1 MSSTA
6 VVMKKKKSSAVLRR
20 VLLYIVL
27 ILIAVIMVVPFLWM
41 LSNSLKTQYDAVKI
55 PPVWIPDPPQWENY
69 VKLFTEQPMSQF
81 MLNTIKIVFFVVL
94 GQLFFSSLA
103 AYSFARISFKG
114 RNVVFF
120 FYIATLMVPGQV
132 TMIPTYL
139 MFAKAGLT
147 DNHLALILPAF
158 FSAFGVFLLRQ
169 FFMSLP
175 RELEEAAEI
184 DGSSVY
190 RTFFQIVMPVSKAL
204 LGVMVLYFAVGHWN
218 SYFTAL
224 IYINNEDYK
233 PLQLVLRNILV
244 EEQTSAAMMTEVGD
258 DYANERRQLAQLL
271 RYSVIV
277 VSAAP
282 MLMIYPF
289 LQKYFDQGVMIGSVK
304 G

>member
-41 LSNSLKTQYDAVKI
+41 LSTSLKTQYDAVKI

-69 VKLFTEQPMSQF
+69 VKLFTEQPMFQF

-103 AYSFARISFKG
+103 AYSFARLSFKG

-184 DGSSVY
+184 DGCNPFMTYWRIMLPLVVPAML
-190 RTFFQIVMPVSKAL
+190 T
-204 LGVMVLYFAVGHWN
+204 LGVFTLMNTWN
-218 SYFTAL
+218 DYMGPL
-224 IYINNEDYK
+224 IYLSSPEKYTMTLGIAYFKGVYTTQWN
-233 PLQLVLRNILV
+233 LVMAGSIVSVVPILI
-244 EEQTSAAMMTEVGD
+244 AYLCA
-258 DYANERRQLAQLL
+258 
-271 RYSVIV
+271 
-277 VSAAP
+277 
-282 MLMIYPF
+282 
-289 LQKYFDQGVMIGSVK
+289 QKYFIEGIAFSGVK

>member
-41 LSNSLKTQYDAVKI
+41 LSTSLKTQYDAVKI

-69 VKLFTEQPMSQF
+69 VKLFTEQPMFQF

-158 FSAFGVFLLRQ
+158 FSAFGVFTL
-169 FFMSLP
+169 MN
-175 RELEEAAEI
+175 
-184 DGSSVY
+184 
-190 RTFFQIVMPVSKAL
+190 T
-204 LGVMVLYFAVGHWN
+204 WN
-218 SYFTAL
+218 DYMGPL
-224 IYINNEDYK
+224 IYLSSPEKYTMTLGIAYFKGVYTTQWN
-233 PLQLVLRNILV
+233 LVMAGSIVSVVPILI
-244 EEQTSAAMMTEVGD
+244 AYLCA
-258 DYANERRQLAQLL
+258 
-271 RYSVIV
+271 
-277 VSAAP
+277 
-282 MLMIYPF
+282 
-289 LQKYFDQGVMIGSVK
+289 QKYFIEGIAFSGVK

>member
-41 LSNSLKTQYDAVKI
+41 LSTSLKTQYDAVKI

-69 VKLFTEQPMSQF
+69 VKLFTEQPMFQF

-158 FSAFGVFLLRQ
+158 FSAFGLFLLRQ

-184 DGSSVY
+184 DGCNPFMTYWRIMLPLVVPAMLTLGVFTLMNTWNDYMGPLIYLSSPEKYTMTLGIAYFKGVY
-190 RTFFQIVMPVSKAL
+190 TTQWNIVMAGSIVS
-204 LGVMVLYFAVGHWN
+204 VVPI
-218 SYFTAL
+218 L
-224 IYINNEDYK
+224 IAY
-233 PLQLVLRNILV
+233 LC
-244 EEQTSAAMMTEVGD
+244 A
-258 DYANERRQLAQLL
+258 
-271 RYSVIV
+271 
-277 VSAAP
+277 
-282 MLMIYPF
+282 
-289 LQKYFDQGVMIGSVK
+289 QKYFIEGIAFSGVK

>member
-41 LSNSLKTQYDAVKI
+41 LSTSLKTQYDAVKI
-55 PPVWIPDPPQWENY
+55 PPVWIPDPPRWENY
-69 VKLFTEQPMSQF
+69 VKLFTEQPMFQF

-147 DNHLALILPAF
+147 DNHVALILPAF

-184 DGSSVY
+184 DGCNPFMTYWRIMLPLVVPAML
-190 RTFFQIVMPVSKAL
+190 T
-204 LGVMVLYFAVGHWN
+204 LGVFTLMNTWN
-218 SYFTAL
+218 DYMGPL
-224 IYINNEDYK
+224 IYLSSPEKYTMTLGIAYFKGVYTTQWN
-233 PLQLVLRNILV
+233 LVMAGSIVSVVPILI
-244 EEQTSAAMMTEVGD
+244 AYLCA
-258 DYANERRQLAQLL
+258 
-271 RYSVIV
+271 
-277 VSAAP
+277 
-282 MLMIYPF
+282 
-289 LQKYFDQGVMIGSVK
+289 QKYFIEGIAFSGVK

>member
-41 LSNSLKTQYDAVKI
+41 LSTSLKTQYDAVKI

-69 VKLFTEQPMSQF
+69 VKLFTEQPMFQF

-184 DGSSVY
+184 DGCNPFMTYWRIMLPLVVPAML
-190 RTFFQIVMPVSKAL
+190 T
-204 LGVMVLYFAVGHWN
+204 LGVFTLMNTWN
-218 SYFTAL
+218 DYMGPL
-224 IYINNEDYK
+224 IYLSSPEKYTMTLGIAYFKGVYTTQWN
-233 PLQLVLRNILV
+233 LVMAGSIVSVVPILIAYLC
-244 EEQTSAAMMTEVGD
+244 S
-258 DYANERRQLAQLL
+258 
-271 RYSVIV
+271 
-277 VSAAP
+277 
-282 MLMIYPF
+282 
-289 LQKYFDQGVMIGSVK
+289 QKYFIEGIAFSGVK

>member
-41 LSNSLKTQYDAVKI
+41 LSTSLKTQYDAVKI

-69 VKLFTEQPMSQF
+69 VKLFTEQPMFQF

-158 FSAFGVFLLRQ
+158 FSAF
-169 FFMSLP
+169 FMSLP

-184 DGSSVY
+184 DGCNPFMTYWRIMLPLVVPAML
-190 RTFFQIVMPVSKAL
+190 T
-204 LGVMVLYFAVGHWN
+204 LGVFTLMNTWN
-218 SYFTAL
+218 DYMGPL
-224 IYINNEDYK
+224 IYLSSPEKYTMTLGIAYFKGVYTTQWN
-233 PLQLVLRNILV
+233 LVMAGSIVSVVPILI
-244 EEQTSAAMMTEVGD
+244 AYLCA
-258 DYANERRQLAQLL
+258 
-271 RYSVIV
+271 
-277 VSAAP
+277 
-282 MLMIYPF
+282 
-289 LQKYFDQGVMIGSVK
+289 QKYFIEGIAFSGVK

>member
-41 LSNSLKTQYDAVKI
+41 LSTSLKTQYDAVKI

-69 VKLFTEQPMSQF
+69 VKLFTEQPMFQF

-184 DGSSVY
+184 DGCNPFMTYWRIMLPLVVPAML
-190 RTFFQIVMPVSKAL
+190 T
-204 LGVMVLYFAVGHWN
+204 LGVFTLMNTWN
-218 SYFTAL
+218 DYMGPL
-224 IYINNEDYK
+224 IYLSSPEKYTMTLGIAYFKGIYTTQWN
-233 PLQLVLRNILV
+233 LVMAGSIVSVVPILI
-244 EEQTSAAMMTEVGD
+244 AYLCA
-258 DYANERRQLAQLL
+258 
-271 RYSVIV
+271 
-277 VSAAP
+277 
-282 MLMIYPF
+282 
-289 LQKYFDQGVMIGSVK
+289 QKYFIEGIAFSGVK

>member
-41 LSNSLKTQYDAVKI
+41 LSTSLKTQYDAVKI

-69 VKLFTEQPMSQF
+69 VKLFTEQPMFQF

-114 RNVVFF
+114 RIVVFF

-184 DGSSVY
+184 DGCNPFMTYWRIMLPLVVPAML
-190 RTFFQIVMPVSKAL
+190 T
-204 LGVMVLYFAVGHWN
+204 LGVFTLMNTWN
-218 SYFTAL
+218 DYMGPL
-224 IYINNEDYK
+224 IYLSSPEKYTMTLGIAYFKGVYTTQWN
-233 PLQLVLRNILV
+233 LVMAGSIVSVVPILI
-244 EEQTSAAMMTEVGD
+244 AYLCA
-258 DYANERRQLAQLL
+258 
-271 RYSVIV
+271 
-277 VSAAP
+277 
-282 MLMIYPF
+282 
-289 LQKYFDQGVMIGSVK
+289 QKYFIEGIAFSGVK

>member
-41 LSNSLKTQYDAVKI
+41 LSTSLKTQYDAVKI
-55 PPVWIPDPPQWENY
+55 PPVWIPDQPQWENY
-69 VKLFTEQPMSQF
+69 VKLFTEQPMFQF

-184 DGSSVY
+184 DGCNPFMTYWRIMLPLVVPAML
-190 RTFFQIVMPVSKAL
+190 T
-204 LGVMVLYFAVGHWN
+204 LGVFTLMNTWN
-218 SYFTAL
+218 DYMGPL
-224 IYINNEDYK
+224 IYLSSPEKYTMTLGIAYFKGVYTTQWN
-233 PLQLVLRNILV
+233 LVMAGSIVSVVPILI
-244 EEQTSAAMMTEVGD
+244 AYLCA
-258 DYANERRQLAQLL
+258 
-271 RYSVIV
+271 
-277 VSAAP
+277 
-282 MLMIYPF
+282 
-289 LQKYFDQGVMIGSVK
+289 QKYFIEGIAFSGVK

>member
-41 LSNSLKTQYDAVKI
+41 LSTSLKTQYDAVKI
-55 PPVWIPDPPQWENY
+55 PPVWIPDPLQWENY
-69 VKLFTEQPMSQF
+69 VKLFTEQPMFQF

-184 DGSSVY
+184 DGCNPFMTYWRIMLPLVVPAML
-190 RTFFQIVMPVSKAL
+190 T
-204 LGVMVLYFAVGHWN
+204 LGVFTLMNTWN
-218 SYFTAL
+218 DYMGPL
-224 IYINNEDYK
+224 IYLSSPEKYTMTLGIAYFKGVYTTQWN
-233 PLQLVLRNILV
+233 LVMAGSIVSVVPILI
-244 EEQTSAAMMTEVGD
+244 AYLCA
-258 DYANERRQLAQLL
+258 
-271 RYSVIV
+271 
-277 VSAAP
+277 
-282 MLMIYPF
+282 
-289 LQKYFDQGVMIGSVK
+289 QKYFIEGIAFSGVK

>member
-41 LSNSLKTQYDAVKI
+41 LSTSLKTQYDAVKI

-184 DGSSVY
+184 DGCNPFMTYWRIMLPLVVPAML
-190 RTFFQIVMPVSKAL
+190 T
-204 LGVMVLYFAVGHWN
+204 LGVFTLMNTWN
-218 SYFTAL
+218 DYMGPL
-224 IYINNEDYK
+224 IYLSSPEKYTMTLGIVYFKGVYTTQWN
-233 PLQLVLRNILV
+233 LVMAGSIVSVVPILI
-244 EEQTSAAMMTEVGD
+244 AYLCA
-258 DYANERRQLAQLL
+258 
-271 RYSVIV
+271 
-277 VSAAP
+277 
-282 MLMIYPF
+282 
-289 LQKYFDQGVMIGSVK
+289 QKYFIEGIAFSGVK

>member
-1 MSSTA
+1 
-6 VVMKKKKSSAVLRR
+6 MKKKKSSAVLRR

-41 LSNSLKTQYDAVKI
+41 LSTSLKTQYDAVKI

-69 VKLFTEQPMSQF
+69 VKLFTEQPMFQF

-184 DGSSVY
+184 DGCNPFMTYWRIMLPLVVPAML
-190 RTFFQIVMPVSKAL
+190 T
-204 LGVMVLYFAVGHWN
+204 LGVFTLMNTWN
-218 SYFTAL
+218 DYMGPL
-224 IYINNEDYK
+224 IYLSSPEKYTMTLGIAYFKGVYTTQWN
-233 PLQLVLRNILV
+233 LVMAGSIVSVVPILI
-244 EEQTSAAMMTEVGD
+244 AYLCA
-258 DYANERRQLAQLL
+258 
-271 RYSVIV
+271 
-277 VSAAP
+277 
-282 MLMIYPF
+282 
-289 LQKYFDQGVMIGSVK
+289 QKYFIEGIAFSGVK

>member
-41 LSNSLKTQYDAVKI
+41 LSTSLKTQYDAVKI

-69 VKLFTEQPMSQF
+69 VKLFTEQPMFQF

-184 DGSSVY
+184 HGCNPFMTYWRIMLPLVVPAML
-190 RTFFQIVMPVSKAL
+190 T
-204 LGVMVLYFAVGHWN
+204 LGVFTLMNTWN
-218 SYFTAL
+218 DYMGPL
-224 IYINNEDYK
+224 IYLSSPEKYTMTLGIAYFKGVYTTQWN
-233 PLQLVLRNILV
+233 LVMAGSIVSVVPILI
-244 EEQTSAAMMTEVGD
+244 AYLCA
-258 DYANERRQLAQLL
+258 
-271 RYSVIV
+271 
-277 VSAAP
+277 
-282 MLMIYPF
+282 
-289 LQKYFDQGVMIGSVK
+289 QKYFIEGIAFSGVK

>member
-6 VVMKKKKSSAVLRR
+6 VVMKKKKSRAVLRR

-41 LSNSLKTQYDAVKI
+41 LSTSLKTQYDAVKI

-69 VKLFTEQPMSQF
+69 VKLFTEQPMFQF

-184 DGSSVY
+184 DGCNPFMTYWRIMLPLVVPAMLTLGVFTLMNTWNDYMGPLIYLSSPEKYTMTLGIAYFKGVY
-190 RTFFQIVMPVSKAL
+190 TTQWNLVMAGSIVSVMPI
-204 LGVMVLYFAVGHWN
+204 
-218 SYFTAL
+218 L
-224 IYINNEDYK
+224 IAY
-233 PLQLVLRNILV
+233 LC
-244 EEQTSAAMMTEVGD
+244 A
-258 DYANERRQLAQLL
+258 
-271 RYSVIV
+271 
-277 VSAAP
+277 
-282 MLMIYPF
+282 
-289 LQKYFDQGVMIGSVK
+289 QKYFIEGIAFSGVK

>member
-41 LSNSLKTQYDAVKI
+41 LSTSLKTQYDAVKI
-55 PPVWIPDPPQWENY
+55 PPVWIPDPPRWENY
-69 VKLFTEQPMSQF
+69 VKLFTEQPMFQF

-184 DGSSVY
+184 DGCNPFMTYWRIMLPLVVPAML
-190 RTFFQIVMPVSKAL
+190 T
-204 LGVMVLYFAVGHWN
+204 LGVFTLMNTWN
-218 SYFTAL
+218 DYMGPL
-224 IYINNEDYK
+224 IYLSSPEEYTMTLGIAYFKGVYTTQWN
-233 PLQLVLRNILV
+233 LVMAGSIVSVVPILI
-244 EEQTSAAMMTEVGD
+244 AYLCA
-258 DYANERRQLAQLL
+258 
-271 RYSVIV
+271 
-277 VSAAP
+277 
-282 MLMIYPF
+282 
-289 LQKYFDQGVMIGSVK
+289 QKYFIEGIAFSGVK

>member
-6 VVMKKKKSSAVLRR
+6 VVTKKKKSSAVLRR

-41 LSNSLKTQYDAVKI
+41 LSTSLKTQYDAVKI

-69 VKLFTEQPMSQF
+69 VKLFTEQPMFQF

-114 RNVVFF
+114 RNVMFF

-184 DGSSVY
+184 DGCNPFMTYWRIMLPLVVPAML
-190 RTFFQIVMPVSKAL
+190 T
-204 LGVMVLYFAVGHWN
+204 LGVFTLMNTWN
-218 SYFTAL
+218 DYMGPL
-224 IYINNEDYK
+224 IYLSSPEKYTMTLGIAYFKGVYTTQWN
-233 PLQLVLRNILV
+233 LVMAGSIVSVVPILI
-244 EEQTSAAMMTEVGD
+244 AYLCA
-258 DYANERRQLAQLL
+258 
-271 RYSVIV
+271 
-277 VSAAP
+277 
-282 MLMIYPF
+282 
-289 LQKYFDQGVMIGSVK
+289 QKYFIEGIAFSGVK

>member
-41 LSNSLKTQYDAVKI
+41 LSTSLKTQYDAVKI

-69 VKLFTEQPMSQF
+69 VKLFTEHPMFQF

-184 DGSSVY
+184 DGCNPFMTYWRIMLPLVVPAML
-190 RTFFQIVMPVSKAL
+190 T
-204 LGVMVLYFAVGHWN
+204 LGVFTLMNTWN
-218 SYFTAL
+218 DYMGPL
-224 IYINNEDYK
+224 IYLSSPEKYTMTLGIAYFKGVYTTQWN
-233 PLQLVLRNILV
+233 LVMAGSIVSVVPILI
-244 EEQTSAAMMTEVGD
+244 AYLCA
-258 DYANERRQLAQLL
+258 
-271 RYSVIV
+271 
-277 VSAAP
+277 
-282 MLMIYPF
+282 
-289 LQKYFDQGVMIGSVK
+289 QKYFIEGIAFSGVK

>member
-41 LSNSLKTQYDAVKI
+41 LSTSLKTQYDAVKI

-69 VKLFTEQPMSQF
+69 VKLFTEQPMFQF

-120 FYIATLMVPGQV
+120 FYFATLMVPGQV

-184 DGSSVY
+184 DGCNPFMTYWRIMLPLVVPAML
-190 RTFFQIVMPVSKAL
+190 T
-204 LGVMVLYFAVGHWN
+204 LGVFTLMNTWN
-218 SYFTAL
+218 DYMGPL
-224 IYINNEDYK
+224 IYLSSPEKYTMTLGIAYFKGVYTTQWN
-233 PLQLVLRNILV
+233 LVMAGSIVSVVPILI
-244 EEQTSAAMMTEVGD
+244 AYLCA
-258 DYANERRQLAQLL
+258 
-271 RYSVIV
+271 
-277 VSAAP
+277 
-282 MLMIYPF
+282 
-289 LQKYFDQGVMIGSVK
+289 QKYFIEGIAFSGVK

>member
-6 VVMKKKKSSAVLRR
+6 VVMKKKKGSAVLRR

-41 LSNSLKTQYDAVKI
+41 LSTSLKTQYDAVKI
-55 PPVWIPDPPQWENY
+55 PPVWIPDPPRWENY
-69 VKLFTEQPMSQF
+69 VKLFTEQPMFQF

-184 DGSSVY
+184 DGCNPFMTYWRIMLPLVVPAML
-190 RTFFQIVMPVSKAL
+190 T
-204 LGVMVLYFAVGHWN
+204 LGVFTLMNTWN
-218 SYFTAL
+218 DYMGPL
-224 IYINNEDYK
+224 IYLSSPEKYTMTLGIAYFKGVYTTQWN
-233 PLQLVLRNILV
+233 LVMAGSIVSVVPILI
-244 EEQTSAAMMTEVGD
+244 AYLCA
-258 DYANERRQLAQLL
+258 
-271 RYSVIV
+271 
-277 VSAAP
+277 
-282 MLMIYPF
+282 
-289 LQKYFDQGVMIGSVK
+289 QKYFIEGIAFSGVK

>member
-1 MSSTA
+1 
-6 VVMKKKKSSAVLRR
+6 
-20 VLLYIVL
+20 
-27 ILIAVIMVVPFLWM
+27 MVVPFLWM
-41 LSNSLKTQYDAVKI
+41 LSTSLKTQYDAVKI
-55 PPVWIPDPPQWENY
+55 PPVWIPDPPRWENY
-69 VKLFTEQPMSQF
+69 VKLFTEQPMFQF

-184 DGSSVY
+184 DGCNPFMTYWRIMLPLVVPAML
-190 RTFFQIVMPVSKAL
+190 T
-204 LGVMVLYFAVGHWN
+204 LGVFTLMNTWN
-218 SYFTAL
+218 
-224 IYINNEDYK
+224 DYMG
-233 PLQLVLRNILV
+233 R
-244 EEQTSAAMMTEVGD
+244 
-258 DYANERRQLAQLL
+258 
-271 RYSVIV
+271 
-277 VSAAP
+277 
-282 MLMIYPF
+282 
-289 LQKYFDQGVMIGSVK
+289 
-304 G
+304 

>member
-41 LSNSLKTQYDAVKI
+41 LSTSLKTQYDAVKI

-69 VKLFTEQPMSQF
+69 VKLFTEQPMFQF

-184 DGSSVY
+184 DGCNPFMTY
-190 RTFFQIVMPVSKAL
+190 WRIMLPLIVPAML
-204 LGVMVLYFAVGHWN
+204 TLGVFTLMNTWN
-218 SYFTAL
+218 DYMGPL
-224 IYINNEDYK
+224 IYLSSPEKYTMTLGIAYFKGVYTTQWN
-233 PLQLVLRNILV
+233 LVMAGSIVSVVPILI
-244 EEQTSAAMMTEVGD
+244 AYLCA
-258 DYANERRQLAQLL
+258 
-271 RYSVIV
+271 
-277 VSAAP
+277 
-282 MLMIYPF
+282 
-289 LQKYFDQGVMIGSVK
+289 QKYFIEGIAFSGVK

>member
-41 LSNSLKTQYDAVKI
+41 LSTSLKTQYDAVKI

-69 VKLFTEQPMSQF
+69 VKLFTEQPMFQF

-184 DGSSVY
+184 DGCNPFMTYWRIMLPLVVPAML
-190 RTFFQIVMPVSKAL
+190 T
-204 LGVMVLYFAVGHWN
+204 LGVFTLMNTWN
-218 SYFTAL
+218 DYMGPL
-224 IYINNEDYK
+224 IYLSSPEKYTMTLGIAYFKGVYTTQWN
-233 PLQLVLRNILV
+233 LVMAGSIVSVVPILI
-244 EEQTSAAMMTEVGD
+244 AYLCA
-258 DYANERRQLAQLL
+258 
-271 RYSVIV
+271 
-277 VSAAP
+277 
-282 MLMIYPF
+282 
-289 LQKYFDQGVMIGSVK
+289 QKYFIEGIAFSGVK

>member
-41 LSNSLKTQYDAVKI
+41 LSTSLKTQYDAVKI

-69 VKLFTEQPMSQF
+69 VKLFTEQPMFQF

-184 DGSSVY
+184 DGCNPFMTYWRIMLPLVVPAML
-190 RTFFQIVMPVSKAL
+190 T
-204 LGVMVLYFAVGHWN
+204 LGVFTLMNTWN
-218 SYFTAL
+218 DYMGPL
-224 IYINNEDYK
+224 IYLSSPEKYTMTLGIAYFKGVYTTQWN
-233 PLQLVLRNILV
+233 LVMAGSIVFVVPILI
-244 EEQTSAAMMTEVGD
+244 AYLCA
-258 DYANERRQLAQLL
+258 
-271 RYSVIV
+271 
-277 VSAAP
+277 
-282 MLMIYPF
+282 
-289 LQKYFDQGVMIGSVK
+289 QKYFIEGIAFSGVK

>member
-41 LSNSLKTQYDAVKI
+41 LSTSLKTQYDAVKI
-55 PPVWIPDPPQWENY
+55 PPVWIPDPPRWENY
-69 VKLFTEQPMSQF
+69 VKLFTEQPMFQF

-175 RELEEAAEI
+175 RELEEAAKI
-184 DGSSVY
+184 DGCNPFMTYWRIMLPLVVPAML
-190 RTFFQIVMPVSKAL
+190 T
-204 LGVMVLYFAVGHWN
+204 LGVFTLMNTWN
-218 SYFTAL
+218 DYMGPL
-224 IYINNEDYK
+224 IYLSSPEKYTMTLGIAYFKGVYTTQWN
-233 PLQLVLRNILV
+233 LVMAGSIVSVVPILI
-244 EEQTSAAMMTEVGD
+244 AYLCA
-258 DYANERRQLAQLL
+258 
-271 RYSVIV
+271 
-277 VSAAP
+277 
-282 MLMIYPF
+282 
-289 LQKYFDQGVMIGSVK
+289 QKYFIEGIAFSGVK